1 MYCARP
7 RARWSGSPTS
17 PRSVDE
23 IVLERIDRLLAV
35 RRRGPRQRGVRRAG
49 GDLLQLVGA
58 RHASRHRA
66 PDFERVQRRHSRTPV
81 ADFDGRERDV
91 ET

>member
-1 MYCARP
+1 MVRLADQSAQR
-7 RARWSGSPTS
+7 R
-17 PRSVDE
+17 E
-23 IVLERIDRLLAV
+23 IVFERIDGLLAI

-58 RHASRHRA
+58 RHPPRHRP
-66 PDFERVQRRHSRTPV
+66 PDFERVQRRHSRTAV
-81 ADFDGRERDV
+81 ADLDGRERDV